1 MSGKCSQE
9 HGQFS
14 FSKLHLYTASASTS
28 CLVVVS
34 VALVQRVNS
43 GTIPATRKGMLV
55 VLVLVPLSP
64 PLLRIV
70 HQNLQWTS

>member
-1 MSGKCSQE
+1 MSGKCIQE

-14 FSKLHLYTASASTS
+14 FSKLHLYTVTASASTS

-43 GTIPATRKGMLV
+43 GKIPATSKGM
-55 VLVLVPLSP
+55 
-64 PLLRIV
+64 
-70 HQNLQWTS
+70 Q